1 MHFSL
6 VLTQPTLLEKHSLLI
21 LQGNPTLR
29 SPRLHDFP
37 DITTILFYGH
47 CVVASRGCL
56 FICQEPPDMKTI
68 SDQRDMIM
76 KFADRDGDDGI
87 QKEELGLFFSVAQSR
102 RVQEIKVD
110 AESREAERRAE
121 KEAEKKEDQK
131 KADDGSSTSG
141 NAGCCWLF

>member
-1 MHFSL
+1 
-6 VLTQPTLLEKHSLLI
+6 
-21 LQGNPTLR
+21 
-29 SPRLHDFP
+29 
-37 DITTILFYGH
+37 
-47 CVVASRGCL
+47 
-56 FICQEPPDMKTI
+56 MKTI

-131 KADDGSSTSG
+131 KADDGSSTSE